1 MSLIAQASLEEFF
14 QPTRSSFAIEGASQK
29 TTLVQS
35 SLMPT
40 SRSDTQLPSNPGIG
54 DTEDSL
60 SDGEDGQE
68 AEIHVNEES
77 QASDA
82 TITETETEPAELDI
96 DDREA
101 PVEPKSVP
109 TRRNA
114 SVSTS
119 TPISNR
125 PSRSVPTFRQNTS
138 SSSSTSRPRVVQT
151 LQTSTASW
159 SPDHQSSQA
168 SRASSSRSQR
178 ADLRKRIE
186 VYTSQKGKAR
196 ATSSVE
202 DEEAEDEDLELEE
215 NEEEVA
221 EGEEEELSE
230 DAWED
235 VIMVEDTADSPGLV
249 EVETE
254 VSPPPVAFPHL
265 VDLAASPLPPSP
277 PSQPIGGPSRRRRS
291 SSIPEL
297 IALDELS
304 EREQVHSTSYPTPTP
319 VKIPAYREE
328 ISSTA
333 VNSEMTLSFD
343 LEKLRERHRKR
354 RRLMQHRHT
363 PATSAKDAFSVL
375 SEGGLSSAAGIGN
388 RDITSAGEALSRVI
402 SKSDFQNMEVLG
414 QFNKGFIVARL
425 RHPKINGTDGR
436 GGTGTDDLFI
446 VDQHA
451 SDEKFNFE
459 TLQRTT
465 QIKAQTLIRQ
475 VLPSTQTH
483 ICLCRADTSLD
494 HGHWNSLLGMRL

>member
-1 MSLIAQASLEEFF
+1 MSLITQVSLEEFF

-40 SRSDTQLPSNPGIG
+40 SRSVTQLPSNPETGEI
-54 DTEDSL
+54 EDSL
-60 SDGEDGQE
+60 SDGEEDQE
-68 AEIHVNEES
+68 TEIHVNEES

-82 TITETETEPAELDI
+82 TFTETETDELILDNG
-96 DDREA
+96 DA
-101 PVEPKSVP
+101 PVESKSVP
-109 TRRNA
+109 TRRNTT
-114 SVSTS
+114 SVST
-119 TPISNR
+119 TPIPNR
-125 PSRSVPTFRQNTS
+125 PSRSVATFRQSTS
-138 SSSSTSRPRVVQT
+138 SSSSSVSRPRVVQT
-151 LQTSTASW
+151 VQTSTASW
-159 SPDHQSSQA
+159 SSDHQSSQA
-168 SRASSSRSQR
+168 SGASSSRSQR

-202 DEEAEDEDLELEE
+202 DEEAADEDLETGE

-221 EGEEEELSE
+221 EGEGEELSE
-230 DAWED
+230 DAGED

-254 VSPPPVAFPHL
+254 VSPPPVAPPHL
-265 VDLAASPLPPSP
+265 VDLAASPSPPSP
-277 PSQPIGGPSRRRRS
+277 PSQPIAGPSRRRRS
-291 SSIPEL
+291 SSIPEV

-304 EREQVHSTSYPTPTP
+304 EREQVHSTSYPTPPP
-319 VKIPAYREE
+319 VKLPAYREE
-328 ISSTA
+328 ISSAA
-333 VNSEMTLSFD
+333 VSSEMTLSFD

-354 RRLMQHRHT
+354 RRLVHLPTAPT
-363 PATSAKDAFSVL
+363 PKARAKDAFSVL

-425 RHPKINGTDGR
+425 RHPKTDGTDGQ

-465 QIKAQTLIRQ
+465 QIKAQTLIR
-475 VLPSTQTH
+475 
-483 ICLCRADTSLD
+483 
-494 HGHWNSLLGMRL
+494 